1 MYVGELNSGDST
13 TRGTWGQQTSETG
26 RSLTRRSPPEH
37 LMEGGMQPFRMGGAE
52 FSLERRATKNHS
64 LQCPNRNAICGWAA
78 AGVYFRDG
86 SGGRGH
92 PSGTQAPEAAVGG
105 PPRVDRV
112 NMAVR
117 RWQGSPRRRC
127 RRVGHMGCHP
137 KTRGS
142 SSPAMYIRPQEG
154 NIS

>member
-78 AGVYFRDG
+78 AEASTF
-86 SGGRGH
+86 
-92 PSGTQAPEAAVGG
+92 GTVTWVAG
-105 PPRVDRV
+105 DILLD
-112 NMAVR
+112 
-117 RWQGSPRRRC
+117 
-127 RRVGHMGCHP
+127 
-137 KTRGS
+137 S
-142 SSPAMYIRPQEG
+142 SSRGGGWWPA
-154 NIS
+154 